1 MNDPVVHLTS
11 PAGDHVA
18 VPESQLPHWE
28 RLGYVQR
35 GPGGPA
41 TPTDDE

>member
-1 MNDPVVHLTS
+1 MTDSVVHLTS

-18 VPESQLPHWE
+18 VPASQLPYWE

-35 GPGGPA
+35 PPA
-41 TPTDDE
+41 GHPTTTDD

>member
-1 MNDPVVHLTS
+1 MNDLIVHLTS

-28 RLGYVQR
+28 RLGYVR
-35 GPGGPA
+35 RSPA
-41 TPTDDE
+41 GHTTTADD

>member
-1 MNDPVVHLTS
+1 MTDIVHLTS

-18 VPESQLPHWE
+18 VPVSQLSYWE
-28 RLGYVQR
+28 RLGYVRR
-35 GPGGPA
+35 GPGGIA